1 MLFGNIIKSLE
12 DRVPSEISNKIQ
24 QLLLYAGEEEEP
36 QSWFVKNSIISLL
49 FGLSFMLGPTVFYNY
64 VPELI
69 AVLQTETR
77 FVLFSFTIG
86 LTAFIIYWI
95 FVFSALFL
103 KIEYRKRKTE
113 NILPDFLSNVAM
125 NIRAG
130 MEPISA
136 LYVSLRPDFEPITSE
151 MLKIRSLAIGSK
163 SILEQL
169 SYLTSRIQSNALKR
183 TVAVIDRASRSGG
196 ELGRLLLSVADDLRD
211 TNRVQKEL
219 ETSTR
224 GYVYFISFLTILGIP
239 LLLSVSSVFIQATAK
254 QSQQFTGGF
263 GGLISVIP
271 ISNVGAATTLEPSSV
286 LLIFIILISI
296 GSISA
301 SLMLGVLWHGEVKQ
315 GFRYVLILLP
325 LSIISFFIFRTAMS
339 SLIASFGI

>member
-196 ELGRLLLSVADDLRD
+196 ELGRLLLSVAEDLRD

-271 ISNVGAATTLEPSSV
+271 ISNVGTAATLEPSSV

-325 LSIISFFIFRTAMS
+325 LSIISFVIFRTAMS
-339 SLIASFGI
+339 SLIASVGI

>member
-1 MLFGNIIKSLE
+1 MIFSNLLKNLE
-12 DRVPSEISNKIQ
+12 DRVPMYIKKKIQ
-24 QLLLYAGEEEEP
+24 KLLLYAGEEEAPE
-36 QSWFVKNSIISLL
+36 SWFIKNLIVSLL
-49 FGLSFMLGPTVFYNY
+49 FGLAFLSAPTIFFSYLSEAGLN
-64 VPELI
+64 L
-69 AVLQTETR
+69 TETR
-77 FVLFSFTIG
+77 FLILSFIIG
-86 LTAFIIYWI
+86 LTAFIVYWI
-95 FVFSALFL
+95 FVFSALYL
-103 KIEYRKRKTE
+103 KIEYRKRRTNE
-113 NILPDFLSNVAM
+113 ILPDFLSSVAM

-136 LYVSLRPDFEPITSE
+136 LYVSLRPDFDPITSE
-151 MLKIRSLAIGSK
+151 MMKIRSLAIGSK
-163 SILEQL
+163 SILDQL
-169 SYLTSRIQSNALKR
+169 SYLTSKIDSNALRR
-183 TVAVIDRASRSGG
+183 TVAIIDRASRSGG

-239 LLLSVSSVFIQATAK
+239 LLLSVSSVFISATAK

-271 ISNVGAATTLEPSSV
+271 ISNVVTSQTLDPSAV
-286 LLIFIILISI
+286 LTIFIILISI
-296 GSISA
+296 GAISA

-315 GFRYVLILLP
+315 GFRYSIILLP
-325 LSIISFFIFRTAMS
+325 LAIIAFLIFRSAMF